1 MAQSR
6 SKTTARTAASKA
18 AAADSEAPA
27 AEEYVAPQTF
37 LTHPVVLRRKKRKKR
52 RKKRYTRGTKA
63 FQRFSYGLSKGAFR
77 AVNSFSEGLDTFN
90 KKSNKSRRRKRDG
103 MVRDVLRNASAGFSD
118 GVVELGK
125 APNEVAKRIG
135 TRRVWRTIRV
145 FTPPFPFGN

>member
-6 SKTTARTAASKA
+6 SKTTARTAANKD
-18 AAADSEAPA
+18 AAADNDATAVGS
-27 AEEYVAPQTF
+27 VAPQTF

-90 KKSNKSRRRKRDG
+90 KKSNRSRRRKRDG
-103 MVRDVLRNASAGFSD
+103 MVRDVLRNASAGFAD
-118 GVVELGK
+118 GVGELGK